1 MINHQ
6 GIDMNSKIY
15 KTYLKKRNRSY
26 AFLISIGLHGVALIF
41 FAIHLL
47 KPIIQPPENHIYAEL
62 IDSLPENR
70 TRKDIP
76 KPRPKPE
83 LKVERKVLTSGVK
96 GVSSSTRNPIAIKP
110 GTPMEG
116 ETTLDAP
123 SLIEN
128 VTRLAPSPQ
137 SILNQREIDSPSLS
151 SGADGV
157 EDGIKTASGKGG
169 GGASGLTVRGK
180 EGSGFGNFTKGTGT
194 GSGYAD
200 LGEGFGRLP
209 TLKDEI
215 GQKLGG
221 IIKGTGSDIKAHIR
235 IIRLKHSLSD
245 WWQDPT
251 AIPSLIKWLQENTT
265 IRADMKFAGG
275 ALPLTD
281 QNILD
286 APLIIMT
293 GHDTNMTINRKLMR
307 DGQKMTAGF
316 SDEER
321 VALRKYVI
329 DRGGTLFFDDC
340 GFKASFA
347 NLIKEELRL
356 IFPEYPLEKLPFE
369 HEIYRIYYNLKKPP
383 EGGDRFWENENV
395 PQPSKFKFHWGIYV
409 PRTPGGRK
417 QPNLTYKDSQGTLK
431 TTNRLGV
438 IFNRKDYLCAMET
451 AEIESRT
458 ALRLRRSTNVYRF
471 MTNLMIYTLKYGGN
485 TDRSDYQ
492 E

>member
-1 MINHQ
+1 
-6 GIDMNSKIY
+6 MNSKIY
-15 KTYLKKRNRSY
+15 KTYLKKRNQRY
-26 AFLISIGLHGVALIF
+26 ALLISITLHIVALIF
-41 FAIHLL
+41 LAIHLL
-47 KPIIQPPENHIYAEL
+47 KPILQPPENQIYAEL
-62 IDSLPENR
+62 INSLSDKR
-70 TRKDIP
+70 IRKNIP
-76 KPRPKPE
+76 KNRPKPE
-83 LKVERKVLTSGVK
+83 LRVEREVLTSEVK
-96 GVSSSTRNPIAIKP
+96 GSSSSTRSPISINPLDPVK
-110 GTPMEG
+110 G
-116 ETTLDAP
+116 ETKLDAP
-123 SLIEN
+123 SIIEN

-137 SILNQREIDSPSLS
+137 SILNQREIDGPSLS
-151 SGADGV
+151 TGGNGA
-157 EDGIKTASGKGG
+157 EDGIQTTTGKGG
-169 GGASGLTVRGK
+169 DGPSKLTLPGRDS
-180 EGSGFGNFTKGTGT
+180 SGFKNFTKGTGT
-194 GSGYAD
+194 GSGYSD
-200 LGEGFGRLP
+200 LGEGFGELP
-209 TLKDEI
+209 TMKDEI
-215 GQKLGG
+215 GEKLGG
-221 IIKGTGSDIKAHIR
+221 IIKGTGSDITAHIR

-265 IRADMKFAGG
+265 IRADMNFAGG

-281 QNILD
+281 QDILD

-293 GHDTNMTINRKLMR
+293 GHDENMTINRNLMR
-307 DGQKMTAGF
+307 DGQKIKSGF
-316 SDEER
+316 SEGER
-321 VALRKYVI
+321 IALRKYVL

-417 QPNLTYKDSQGTLK
+417 QPNLTFKDSQGTLK

-438 IFNRKDYLCAMET
+438 VFNRKDYLCAMET

-458 ALRLRRSTNVYRF
+458 ALRLRRSTDVYRF

-485 TDRSDYQ
+485 TDRSEYK

>member
-1 MINHQ
+1 
-6 GIDMNSKIY
+6 MNSKIY
-15 KTYLKKRNRSY
+15 NTYIKKRNRRY
-26 AFLISIGLHGVALIF
+26 AFLISIGLHGIALIIL
-41 FAIHLL
+41 AIHLL
-47 KPIIQPPENHIYAEL
+47 KPILQSPENQLYVEF
-62 IDSLPENR
+62 IDSLSDNR
-70 TRKDIP
+70 TRKDKP
-76 KPRPKPE
+76 KPRPNPKI
-83 LKVERKVLTSGVK
+83 KVERKVLTSGVK
-96 GVSSSTRNPIAIKP
+96 GVTSSTRNPITIKP
-110 GTPMEG
+110 LDPVDG

-123 SLIEN
+123 SIIEN

-137 SILNQREIDSPSLS
+137 SILNQREIDGPALS
-151 SGADGV
+151 TGADGA
-157 EDGIKTASGKGG
+157 EYGRKAPSGKGG
-169 GGASGLTVRGK
+169 GGASDLTLRDK
-180 EGSGFGNFTKGTGT
+180 ESSGFGNFTKGTGT

-200 LGEGFGRLP
+200 LGEGFGKLP

-215 GQKLGG
+215 GEKLGG

-235 IIRLKHSLSD
+235 IIRLKHSISD

-265 IRADMKFAGG
+265 IRADYNFAGG

-281 QNILD
+281 HNILD

-307 DGQKMTAGF
+307 DGQKMKSGF

-321 VALRKYVI
+321 IALRKYVL

-417 QPNLTYKDSQGTLK
+417 QPNLTYKDAQGTLK

-438 IFNRKDYLCAMET
+438 VFNRKDYLCAMET

-458 ALRLRRSTNVYRF
+458 ALRLRRSTDVYRF

-485 TDRSDYQ
+485 TDRSEYK

>member
-1 MINHQ
+1 
-6 GIDMNSKIY
+6 MNSKLY
-15 KTYLKKRNRSY
+15 KAYQKKRNRRY
-26 AFLISIGLHGVALIF
+26 AFLLSIILHGIALLVVTLY
-41 FAIHLL
+41 LL
-47 KPIIQPPENHIYAEL
+47 KPILQKPDDQFYADFIE
-62 IDSLPENR
+62 SLPDER
-70 TRKDIP
+70 TRKDLP
-76 KPRPKPE
+76 KPKPN
-83 LKVERKVLTSGVK
+83 LMFERKALTSGVK
-96 GVSSSTRNPIAIKP
+96 GVTSSTRNPVAINP
-110 GTPMEG
+110 ITPVEG
-116 ETTLDAP
+116 ETTLNAP

-137 SILNQREIDSPSLS
+137 SILNQREIDGPTLS
-151 SGADGV
+151 TGADGV
-157 EDGIKTASGKGG
+157 EDGIKATGGKESGV
-169 GGASGLTVRGK
+169 AGLNNRGK
-180 EGSGFGNFTKGTGT
+180 ERSGFGNMTKGTGT

-200 LGEGFGRLP
+200 LGEGFGKLP

-215 GQKLGG
+215 GEKLGG

-235 IIRLKHSLSD
+235 IMRLKHSLSD

-265 IRADMKFAGG
+265 IRADMNFAGG

-281 QNILD
+281 QKILD

-293 GHDTNMTINRKLMR
+293 GHDTNMTINYKLMR
-307 DGQKMTAGF
+307 DGQKMKSGF

-321 VALRKYVI
+321 IALRKYVLE
-329 DRGGTLFFDDC
+329 RGGTLFFDDC
-340 GFKASFA
+340 GFKSSFA
-347 NLIKEELRL
+347 NLIREELRL

-369 HEIYRIYYNLKKPP
+369 HELYRIYYNLKRPP

-409 PRTPGGRK
+409 PRTPGSRK

-458 ALRLRRSTNVYRF
+458 ALRLRRSTDVYRF

-485 TDRSDYQ
+485 TDRSEYKD
-492 E
+492 

>member
-1 MINHQ
+1 MK
-6 GIDMNSKIY
+6 SKIY
-15 KTYLKKRNRSY
+15 LAHEKKRIRRY
-26 AFLISIGLHGVALIF
+26 AILISIGIHGIALLLISVS
-41 FAIHLL
+41 LL
-47 KPIIQPPENHIYAEL
+47 KPILQYQENKIYAEI
-62 IDSLPENR
+62 IDSLPKNR
-70 TRKDIP
+70 IRKDLP
-76 KPRPKPE
+76 KPKPIHI
-83 LKVERKVLTSGVK
+83 VERNPLTSGVK
-96 GVSSSTRNPIAIKP
+96 GITNSSRNPL
-110 GTPMEG
+110 TPNPIDSIDVDS
-116 ETTLDAP
+116 TLDAP
-123 SLIEN
+123 TMMEN
-128 VTRLAPSPQ
+128 VTRLAPTPQ
-137 SILNQREIDSPSLS
+137 SMLEHSRIDGPSLS
-151 SGADGV
+151 TGTDTA
-157 EDGIKTASGKGG
+157 EDGEIPSSGKGG
-169 GGASGLTVRGK
+169 TSTDLTIRNKGS
-180 EGSGFGNFTKGTGT
+180 SGFGNFTKGTGS

-200 LGEGFGRLP
+200 LDEGFGKLP

-215 GQKLGG
+215 GEKLGG
-221 IIKGTGSDIKAHIR
+221 IIKGTGADIKAHIR

-251 AIPSLIKWLQENTT
+251 AIPSLIKWLKENTT
-265 IRADMKFAGG
+265 SIRADMSYAGG

-281 QNILD
+281 KKILD

-293 GHDTNMTINRKLMR
+293 GHDKNMTVNRRLMR
-307 DGQKMTAGF
+307 DGQKITSGF
-316 SDEER
+316 SDDER
-321 VALRKYVI
+321 VALRKYVLE
-329 DRGGTLFFDDC
+329 RGGTLFFDDC

-347 NLIKEELRL
+347 NLIKQELRM
-356 IFPEYPLEKLPFE
+356 IFPEYTLEKLPFE

-409 PRTPGGRK
+409 PRNPGAKK

-458 ALRLRRSTNVYRF
+458 ALRLRRSTDVYRF

-485 TDRSDYQ
+485 TDRSEYT